1 MKQMKIFPK
10 TFFYTLGLM
19 LFIVGIAHLLLYLFT
34 KPEWLIISVS
44 PNDELSLNTS
54 LNVADYVTQ
63 AVLKALPLFLLCCV
77 VISIA
82 CSFVFSRR
90 ITVPIKQIGAVTEQM
105 ARMEKDAACKISSK
119 DEIGLLADNINHL
132 YKSLLSAIESLE
144 IEKQRVSEIE
154 KSKVDFLRAAS
165 HELKTP
171 VTALNATLENM
182 ILGVGKYK
190 DYDSYL
196 QECREMTGCLADM
209 IHDILETS
217 KVGMVAENEEAVEAD
232 LSEMLSSLCE
242 PYTLQDL
249 FGDKPVGFDSVA
261 FTVYDPAQ
269 LDSIIS
275 EVNSLSSVDWRAF
288 TVTTNDQTYL
298 DAAAPLQKLQALM
311 SSVIWVITLVSAVI
325 LSLILTMW
333 GRSRIYETGVLLSLG
348 IGKMKIIGQ
357 YLAEV
362 LMVAVIA
369 LGCSYFTSSASA
381 GQLANGL
388 LQQNIPASE
397 KQAAGVN
404 SQAGTSQRTVRQ
416 D

>member
-1 MKQMKIFPK
+1 MRQMKIFPK

-44 PNDELSLNTS
+44 PNDEMSLNTS

-63 AVLKALPLFLLCCV
+63 TVLKALPLSLLCCV

-82 CSFVFSRR
+82 CSFVFSRK

-105 ARMEKDAACKISSK
+105 ALMEKDAACKIRSK

-144 IEKQRVSEIE
+144 IEKQRVNEIE

-190 DYDSYL
+190 DYDTYL
-196 QECREMTGCLADM
+196 PECREMTGCLADM

-217 KVGMVAENEEAVEAD
+217 KVGMSAENEEVVEAD
-232 LSEMLSSLCE
+232 LSEMLSSLCK
-242 PYTLQDL
+242 PYMLIARAKGLSFSLELPDSFEAVLPQQM
-249 FGDKPVGFDSVA
+249 FGKA
-261 FTVYDPAQ
+261 
-269 LDSIIS
+269 
-275 EVNSLSSVDWRAF
+275 
-288 TVTTNDQTYL
+288 
-298 DAAAPLQKLQALM
+298 
-311 SSVIWVITLVSAVI
+311 VSNI
-325 LSLILTMW
+325 
-333 GRSRIYETGVLLSLG
+333 
-348 IGKMKIIGQ
+348 
-357 YLAEV
+357 
-362 LMVAVIA
+362 
-369 LGCSYFTSSASA
+369 
-381 GQLANGL
+381 LANAVAYTEPG
-388 LQQNIPASE
+388 
-397 KQAAGVN
+397 
-404 SQAGTSQRTVRQ
+404 RTVSVYFDGCDIIIENECVPMPKEALRHIFEPFYRPDFARNREKGGNGLGLYIVDTLLKTMNISYSFRPMEEPQ
-416 D
+416 GMRFIIHL